1 MKLTLVVA
9 DDNHAFV
16 QELVDMLG
24 AEFEIV
30 ATASD
35 GRSALD
41 CVWRHHPDILV
52 LDLSMPLLDG
62 IQVAKELGRHAPSR
76 SPAIVICSVER
87 EPAIVEAALEAGV
100 LGYVF
105 KTSVA
110 TDLIPAIRAA
120 ARGRSFVSQR

>member
-1 MKLTLVVA
+1 MKLTLVLA

-16 QELVDMLG
+16 QKLVSMLR

-30 ATASD
+30 ATAND

-41 CVWRHHPDILV
+41 CVWRHRPDILV

-62 IQVAKELGRHAPSR
+62 IQVAKELGRYPPCPS
-76 SPAIVICSVER
+76 IVICFVER
-87 EPAIVEAALEAGV
+87 EPAVVEAALEAGV

-105 KTSVA
+105 KTNVA
-110 TDLIPAIRAA
+110 SDLIPAIRAA
-120 ARGRSFVSQR
+120 ARGQSFVSQR

>member
-1 MKLTLVVA
+1 MKLTLVLA

-16 QELVDMLG
+16 REMVSMLA

-30 ATASD
+30 ATAND

-41 CVWRHHPDILV
+41 CVWRHRPDVLV

-62 IQVAKELGRHAPSR
+62 IQVAKELGRHP
-76 SPAIVICSVER
+76 PCPPIVICSVER

-105 KTSVA
+105 KTNVA
-110 TDLIPAIRAA
+110 KDLIPAIHAA
-120 ARGRSFVSQR
+120 ARGQSFVSQL

>member
-1 MKLTLVVA
+1 MKLTLVLA

-16 QELVDMLG
+16 REMVSMLG

-30 ATASD
+30 ATAND

-41 CVWRHHPDILV
+41 CVWRHRPDVLV

-62 IQVAKELGRHAPSR
+62 IQVAKELGRHP
-76 SPAIVICSVER
+76 PCPPIVICSVER

-105 KTSVA
+105 KTNVA
-110 TDLIPAIRAA
+110 KDLIPAIHAA
-120 ARGRSFVSQR
+120 ARGQSFVSQR